1 MAAYRKGTGVIRRVV
16 NTIAIAVSV
25 IALVLSVGWLLL
37 EQQWSEW
44 SSPQGNLAETGYDAF
59 THGAFGLEAFPIK
72 YAVVAGRVSGAAF
85 ETTLEDGRSLW
96 ETYGFLANPNANDL
110 KEQACQ
116 GNARQWLPYGFAVTN
131 YLPQTAVQT
140 PLQFAGLTCASCH
153 SGHIRKSDG
162 SLSAPISGMG
172 NMELDVIAF
181 SDAVRNALLDPDLTA
196 DRILDEYAKLCP
208 NDETGLIDGW
218 IEAFMLDGWLKGA
231 RDSIGG
237 ETAKYG
243 LPYHGAELK
252 SADAIPAGPGRTRPF
267 RSIVRV
273 AMDLPGE
280 DNYAYSKIPV
290 VFEQRQDLRPRAQ
303 YDGSLGDPVTRSFTA
318 AYASGASVKALS
330 KPEVV
335 HDIKTAA
342 AYTEELGI
350 SIPVQPFAAHF
361 PDSVPDP
368 AEVERGFAVYKEYCA
383 DCHGYRPVAA
393 DPATVEPWVAEGER
407 LHRLEGVGPLAP
419 ADGGLGVDADR
430 VTFRYAHDL
439 PLTLWTALPGDA
451 AVAEVQEARLDK
463 ARNDAQAAGDPARAF
478 YWTLQKDRF
487 LEAKRAYRQG
497 HPLYFPG
504 CPEGDE
510 TCRPQDLLDRAPPC
524 ADDLNADPQTCEI
537 TDFEA
542 FVNNPIPYAF
552 LRAPYLH
559 NGSIPTMAQLL
570 HLDERPTQFCRG
582 ENVYDPEVLGY
593 DTPAPVDDKC
603 TDPRQAFL
611 FDTRVRGNGNQ
622 GHDYPWKPEELNE
635 ERRAELRAL
644 LAYLKTI

>member
-1 MAAYRKGTGVIRRVV
+1 MFRRVV
-16 NTIAIAVSV
+16 NTVAIVVSV
-25 IALVLSVGWLLL
+25 LALVLSGAWLLL
-37 EQQWSEW
+37 EQRWSAW
-44 SSPQGNLAETGYDAF
+44 SPPSGDLAETGYAAF

-72 YAVVAGRVSGAAF
+72 YAVVAGRVSESSF

-96 ETYGFLANPNANDL
+96 ETYGFLPNPKAADL
-110 KEQACQ
+110 KQQACQ
-116 GNARQWLPYGFAVTN
+116 ANAKEWLPYGFAVTN

-140 PLQFAGLTCASCH
+140 PLEFAGLTCASCH
-153 SGHIRKSDG
+153 SGHLRTADG
-162 SLSAPISGMG
+162 SVSEIVSGMG

-181 SDAVRNALLDPDLTA
+181 SDAVRNALLDPELTA
-196 DRILDEYAKLCP
+196 DKILDEYETVCP
-208 NDETGLIDGW
+208 NDETGLIEGW
-218 IEAFMLDGWLKGA
+218 IEAFMLDGWLNGA
-231 RDSIGG
+231 RASIGG
-237 ETAKYG
+237 ETSKYD
-243 LPYHGAELK
+243 LPFHGPELK
-252 SADAIPAGPGRTRPF
+252 SAEAIPAGPGRTRPF

-273 AMDLPGE
+273 AMDLPGG

-335 HDIKTAA
+335 DDIKTAA

-350 SIPVQPFAAHF
+350 SIPVKPFAAHF
-361 PDSVPDP
+361 PEHVPDP
-368 AEVERGFAVYKEYCA
+368 AEVERGLAVYKEHCA
-383 DCHGYRPVAA
+383 DCHGYRPIAS
-393 DPATVEPWVAEGER
+393 DPTEVEPWVAEGED
-407 LHRLEGVGPLAP
+407 LHKMEGVGPLAP
-419 ADGGLGVDADR
+419 PDGGIGVDANR

-439 PLTLWTALPGDA
+439 PLTLWTSLPGNA

-463 ARNDAQAAGDPARAF
+463 AKNDAVSAGEPALAY
-478 YWTLQKDRF
+478 YWTRQKARF
-487 LEAKRAYRQG
+487 EQLKRAYREG
-497 HPLYFPG
+497 HPLYFPA

-510 TCRPQDLLDRAPPC
+510 TCQPQDLLDRAPPC
-524 ADDLNADPQTCEI
+524 ADDLNADPQACEI

-570 HLDERPTQFCRG
+570 NLEERPDRFCRG
-582 ENVYDPEVLGY
+582 ENVYDPDVLGY
-593 DTPAPVDDKC
+593 VTPAPEGGEC

-611 FDTRVRGNGNQ
+611 FDTTIRGNGNQ
-622 GHDYPWKPEELNE
+622 GHNYPWKPEELNE
-635 ERRAELRAL
+635 ERRDELRAL
-644 LAYLKTI
+644 MAYLKTI